1 MTELFVFVMTVCG
14 QDIYFHDS
22 LFYLIDQSMLLGD
35 TPGLLAHSVSGEG
48 LRLSSS
54 GLRVFLK
61 FYQ

>member
-1 MTELFVFVMTVCG
+1 MTVCG

-22 LFYLIDQSMLLGD
+22 LFYFIDQSMLLGD
-35 TPGLLAHSVSGEG
+35 TPGPLAHSVSREG

-54 GLRVFLK
+54 GLQVFLK